1 MPHEKIEKKLIENI
15 PEERMESVP
24 ELMASIKELIE
35 RVNDTDN
42 EMVRLTRQ
50 TDQRLSGRELKGN
63 SLQTWGISFYQSH
76 LKKTRF
82 SILILFFFEF
92 CRRINMS

>member
-1 MPHEKIEKKLIENI
+1 MGNFINLPHEKIEKKLIENI

-63 SLQTWGISFYQSH
+63 PYKRGVFPFISRT
-76 LKKTRF
+76 LKKLGF
-82 SILILFFFEF
+82 QF
-92 CRRINMS
+92 

>member
-15 PEERMESVP
+15 PEERIESVP

-63 SLQTWGISFYQSH
+63 PYKRGYFLLSVAP
-76 LKKTRF
+76 
-82 SILILFFFEF
+82 
-92 CRRINMS
+92 